1 MRRSSCG
8 CGRILASASRFV
20 TAIKKSALRPIQAVH
35 GRSRCPRCGPA
46 ALANPDHMTEERRLP
61 LGIPRWE
68 SNSVDQDGDDWD
80 AEAGPGPFVSNR
92 LRARAI
98 LWPHGRSPRQRIM
111 GAEELE
117 ELGAA
122 KVLGVGLS

>member
-80 AEAGPGPFVSNR
+80 AEAGPGPFVSNHVDYVHVR
-92 LRARAI
+92 FF
-98 LWPHGRSPRQRIM
+98 GRTAVAQGSESWAQ
-111 GAEELE
+111 
-117 ELGAA
+117 
-122 KVLGVGLS
+122 KS